1 MTVCMLQ
8 CSRSASFSL
17 TKLGAMATNANTSG
31 LRTIQAVDRAAAL
44 LKAVADSRQP
54 LTVVELAAA
63 TGLNRST
70 AWRLLATLDQHGLVE
85 RDPVT
90 QRYSVG
96 YAILQMAAGG
106 DYDALVRRARPAIE
120 RLANETG
127 ETASLAVAKRFDLVY
142 VDQVEASQVMSPNW
156 LGRAAPL
163 HATSSG
169 KAFLAW
175 LPPEERVALLTP
187 ARLKRYTPTT
197 ITTRAE
203 LESELEAVRRDRY
216 AVCVGELEQTLYGA
230 SAAVLNERERPVA
243 IVSVWGPE
251 HRIPRE
257 RLAEIGERAVRAADE
272 IKSLLV

>member
-1 MTVCMLQ
+1 
-8 CSRSASFSL
+8 
-17 TKLGAMATNANTSG
+17 MATSTNSS

-54 LTVVELAAA
+54 LTVLELASA

-70 AWRLLATLDQHGLVE
+70 AWRLLATLDRHGLVE

-96 YAILQMAAGG
+96 YAVLQMAAGG
-106 DYDALVRRARPAIE
+106 DYDALVRRARPAVE

-142 VDQVEASQVMSPNW
+142 IDQVEAPQVMSPNW
-156 LGRAAPL
+156 LGRPAPL

-175 LPPEERVALLTP
+175 LSPEERAVLTSG
-187 ARLKRYTPTT
+187 RLKRYTPTT
-197 ITTRAE
+197 ITSRAKLERE
-203 LESELEAVRRDRY
+203 LHDVRERGY
-216 AVCVGELEQTLYGA
+216 SVCVGELEETLWGVS
-230 SAAVLNERERPVA
+230 SAILNGQERPVA

-251 HRIPRE
+251 HRVRRE
-257 RLAEIGERAVRAADE
+257 RLPEIGKDAVRAARQITE
-272 IKSLLV
+272 LLAGTGS